1 MNEAN
6 SKLEPITWDEI
17 KDFYKQNFNETL
29 PENYE
34 KSFCYAWSKSRKMPV
49 IDLLATGYRAAE
61 QQAKID
67 FAAKYDHKSPL
78 QVIAAEYVKRRG
90 TIGPL
95 AVLEENRFID
105 GYEAGLHASGHQW
118 INVKDKLPEINQGF
132 IGFVENKEVCNC
144 YRYPDS
150 SSDGSP
156 VFYARSK
163 LGLLIGGL
171 ESISH
176 WQPLPKPP
184 EEE

>member
-34 KSFCYAWSKSRKMPV
+34 KSFCYAWSKSRAMPV
-49 IDLLATGYRAAE
+49 IDLLAIGYRAAE
-61 QQAKID
+61 HQAKID

-105 GYEAGLHASGHQW
+105 GYEAGLHASGQQW
-118 INVKDKLPEINQGF
+118 INVKDKLPDYDQLVLLWHPNFKRQ
-132 IGFVENKEVCNC
+132 FVGCRV
-144 YRYPDS
+144 DS
-150 SSDGSP
+150 GMMEP
-156 VFYARSK
+156 LYWWQ
-163 LGLLIGGL
+163 L
-171 ESISH
+171 ELDMHEPEGIILH
-176 WQPLPKPP
+176 WMPLPKPP
-184 EEE
+184 EDK